1 MQTTQVEATANRQPI
16 RSLATVIVTLL
27 ATAALAFVG
36 FNSRP
41 TLAGEMGEAGVVSLP
56 GFDID
61 ATAARADASLPVA
74 AEVFAESPPKNEDL
88 SPSF

>member
-1 MQTTQVEATANRQPI
+1 MQITQVEATANRPPI

-27 ATAALAFVG
+27 ATAALAYVG

-41 TLAGEMGEAGVVSLP
+41 TLVGEVDVVSLP

-74 AEVFAESPPKNEDL
+74 AEVFAKSPPKDEEL
-88 SPSF
+88 RPSF